1 MTWSMTFTV
10 LVLGRRADARPD
22 TTVDVEVEAGA
33 RVGAGD
39 VLGAGTVREE
49 LLDEV
54 QGASDGAGGCEGA
67 EVSGAALVLP
77 SPGEVDAGELLFQ
90 VYLDVGICLVVLEA
104 DVVLGFVA
112 LDEGVFEDKGLAL
125 GIGDYVFVLGDA
137 RGQVPTLEGERG

>member
-1 MTWSMTFTV
+1 M
-10 LVLGRRADARPD
+10 RRTELADAK
-22 TTVDVEVEAGA
+22 
-33 RVGAGD
+33 
-39 VLGAGTVREE
+39 
-49 LLDEV
+49 
-54 QGASDGAGGCEGA
+54 GA

-77 SPGEVDAGELLFQ
+77 SPGEVDAGELLLQ
-90 VYLDVGICLVVLEA
+90 VYLDVGVCLVVLEA